1 MKLRTLIFLLFLT
14 SFSLSSIGQ
23 VQSYP
28 IKKIGNIEYYVYTV
42 EVREGFYA
50 LKRKFGISQEDVIKH
65 NPETKDGLKVGQQV
79 LIPVP
84 TTNQPATSNDNFISH
99 TIEKKQTLY
108 AISKIYN
115 VSQDDIR
122 KLNPQIGADNNLREG
137 DVLKIPAS
145 NSTVAIMKTDG
156 TLHISTNNT
165 SSTQQVTTPP
175 QPNNNVASTEYITH
189 IVRPKETLYAISRH
203 YNVFI
208 EDIINHNPY
217 LESTLHI
224 GETIKIP
231 QKSLYVAEKDIKTD
245 SDIDR
250 VFNVPDFGK
259 GKQFRIAFLLP
270 FMVNNLSDQSVAR
283 FSEFYAGALI
293 AINDAKS
300 KGISMEIY
308 TYDTEK
314 SEQQIKTV
322 LQKPELKQVDLIIGP
337 AYTNQIAAVAEFA
350 QANKIHTL
358 IPFSSRIPDIETNPY
373 LFQFNPGMETEISFT
388 TNLLLNKYKKS
399 NIIFVS
405 LDGIDASDNGFIWAN
420 ALQSELTK
428 RGVTFNSEEWKST
441 DVLEIGNKLNP
452 GKENL
457 IIFKTD
463 RYRNVEPYLNAL
475 SSFRGYNI
483 TLFSQYSWE
492 TQPIR
497 QKRIYISP
505 FTQDMNYRAIADFQK
520 QFSLFFDWEV
530 TVTNPRYD
538 LLGYDLTN
546 CFIQLLEQNKSD
558 LSNIKSSFSYPNGIQ
573 SQFKFEQKDNF
584 LGYINQR
591 IYLTEIE
598 AQ

>member
-1 MKLRTLIFLLFLT
+1 MKLRTLIFLLFLV
-14 SFSLSSIGQ
+14 SFSLPSIGQ

-28 IKKIGNIEYYVYTV
+28 IKKIGDIEYYVYTV

-50 LKRKFGISQEDVIKH
+50 LKRKFGISQEDVIKY

-79 LIPVP
+79 LIPIP
-84 TTNQPATSNDNFISH
+84 TTNRPATNNDNFISH

-137 DVLKIPAS
+137 DILKIPTS
-145 NSTVAIMKTDG
+145 NEVVAVVKTDG

-165 SSTQQVTTPP
+165 SSTQQVTQP
-175 QPNNNVASTEYITH
+175 QQNNKPVSTAYITH
-189 IVRPKETLYAISRH
+189 IVRAKETLYAISRH
-203 YNVFI
+203 YNVYI

-231 QKSLYVAEKDIKTD
+231 QQSSYVAEKDIKTD
-245 SDIDR
+245 LDIDH

-314 SEQQIKTV
+314 SEQKIQAV
-322 LQKPELKQVDLIIGP
+322 LQNPELKQVDLIVGP
-337 AYTNQIAAVAEFA
+337 AYTNQIAAVAKFA
-350 QANKIHTL
+350 QANRIYTL

-373 LFQFNPGMETEISFT
+373 LFQFNPGIETDIEFA

-399 NIIFVS
+399 NVIFVR
-405 LDGIDASDNGFIWAN
+405 LDGIDASDNGFVWAD
-420 ALQSELTK
+420 ALQRELTK
-428 RGVTFNSEEWKST
+428 RGATFNSENWKST

-452 GKENL
+452 AKENL

-463 RYRNVEPYLNAL
+463 KFRNVEPYLNAL
-475 SSFRGYNI
+475 SSFSGYNI
-483 TLFSQYSWE
+483 TLFSQYSWS

-497 QKRIYISP
+497 QKNVFISP
-505 FTQDMNYRAIADFQK
+505 FTQDMNHQAATDFQK
-520 QFSLFFDWEV
+520 QFSRFFDWEV
-530 TVTNPRYD
+530 TITNPRYD
-538 LLGYDLTN
+538 LLGYDLTK

-573 SQFKFEQKDNF
+573 SQFKFEQKDDF
-584 LGYINQR
+584 SGFINQR

-598 AQ
+598 AK